1 MDCNKTSDTAS
12 HKSFIWRVKW
22 IQIGFHWS
30 IKVWIEKWWRAINQ
44 ARAGDLLHQVRA
56 MFCGLPQSTVQ
67 SLLLFTSIPPG
78 WGTDRVMIPPALSS
92 NPTRKAKQGPSPAGH
107 TYLWLQPQ
115 LPALIFWSCHHGFG
129 SKLLPFRSSLNTT
142 FSAFCCPTHIKKQ
155 LLKGIMQGAVVSSS
169 ASGCLSDHGKARLDP
184 FNAV

>member
-1 MDCNKTSDTAS
+1 MDSIKTSDRAS

-30 IKVWIEKWWRAINQ
+30 IKLWIEKWWRAINQ

-67 SLLLFTSIPPG
+67 SLFLFTSIPLG
-78 WGTDRVMIPPALSS
+78 WGTESMAIPLALSS
-92 NPTRKAKQGPSPAGH
+92 NPTRKAKQGLDSAGH
-107 TYLWLQPQ
+107 TLLWLQPQ
-115 LPALIFWSCHHGFG
+115 LPALTFWFCHRGFG
-129 SKLLPFRSSLNTT
+129 TKLLPFRSSLNTT

-155 LLKGIMQGAVVSSS
+155 LLKAIMQGAAVSSS
-169 ASGCLSDHGKARLDP
+169 ATGCLSDLGKARLDP